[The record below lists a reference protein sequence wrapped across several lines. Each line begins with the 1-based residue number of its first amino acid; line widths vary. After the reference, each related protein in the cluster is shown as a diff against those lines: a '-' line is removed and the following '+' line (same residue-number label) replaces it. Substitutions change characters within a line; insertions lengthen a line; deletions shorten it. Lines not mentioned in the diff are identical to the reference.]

1 MDVARAEDYC
11 QEAVPSATSSYV
23 DPRAHALRE
32 RYVRL
37 FGGEEIPVPVERQ
50 TRDRSKKKSG
60 LKARGPHPRT
70 RSVAGGR

>member
-1 MDVARAEDYC
+1 MDVARPGDYC
-11 QEAVPSATSSYV
+11 RQTMPPATSSYA

-60 LKARGPHPRT
+60 LKARGPHPLH
-70 RSVAGGR
+70 SLV